1 MIAMGTRPTTAF
13 PALAAVALAIVMT
26 FAAANRRRNSGTAST
41 ASSTAVSI
49 RAASAAAH
57 DIVVT
62 AACFLGVEEVQVSLA
77 GIVATQARTMA
88 AIAARAT
95 IARASS
101 SSVAETGVVHDI
113 GVGDDHSDSV
123 CFLPFRFFQE
133 SCVPHKKIVKM

>member
-13 PALAAVALAIVMT
+13 PALAVVALAIVMT

-95 IARASS
+95 IA
-101 SSVAETGVVHDI
+101 
-113 GVGDDHSDSV
+113 
-123 CFLPFRFFQE
+123 
-133 SCVPHKKIVKM
+133 